1 MIYDSDYFVGSA
13 LNGDSLSHHG
23 VPNQKWGVKNG
34 PPYPVKRGHDV
45 HYSVGKMTD
54 KTKTGLQK
62 AGKITASGA
71 KAVGNAA
78 KNIVKKTSSSFTRW
92 KNEKTLDLAT
102 KPTDNALMK
111 SWQKHQLRV
120 SDMTNEDLQKRIE
133 RKRLEEGYRR
143 ALRGDFTESKT
154 WKGRDVQ
161 NGKKAVDNFM
171 KTFGNA
177 AVEGIAKGLS
187 ARLTN
192 SIASAGQRK
201 IDRRKAVNDAVS
213 KVMAQHEAQ
222 RQDNLEK
229 VKDDLAGAR
238 VKNYAEGVQRRA
250 NTRMG
255 LNAAARGMANA
266 NKTTAFN
273 HRNGTTSGQSNPS
286 TGSYYRQATSTSI
299 VPSRNRGSVYV
310 GPNDYWVR

>member
-1 MIYDSDYFVGSA
+1 MIYDGDYFVGSA

-23 VPNQKWGVKNG
+23 VPNQRWGVKNG

-92 KNEKTLDLAT
+92 KNEKKLDLAT

-187 ARLTN
+187 TRLTN
-192 SIASAGQRK
+192 SIVSKGQAKVARK
-201 IDRRKAVNDAVS
+201 EAYKDTVAKAQREAAKDREENKAARREAARDARQTARERDRRAWQTSTYVDPVILTDYNNRLIGGSSD
-213 KVMAQHEAQ
+213 
-222 RQDNLEK
+222 L
-229 VKDDLAGAR
+229 DDLWGR
-238 VKNYAEGVQRRA
+238 
-250 NTRMG
+250 
-255 LNAAARGMANA
+255 
-266 NKTTAFN
+266 
-273 HRNGTTSGQSNPS
+273 
-286 TGSYYRQATSTSI
+286 I
-299 VPSRNRGSVYV
+299 
-310 GPNDYWVR
+310 GPVI

>member
-177 AVEGIAKGLS
+177 AVEGIAKGIS
-187 ARLTN
+187 TRLAN
-192 SIASAGQRK
+192 SITSKGQSKVARK
-201 IDRRKAVNDAVS
+201 EAYKDVVAKAQRDAAKEREENKAARREATRDARQTARERDRRAWQTSTYVDPVILTDYNNRLIGGSSD
-213 KVMAQHEAQ
+213 M
-222 RQDNLEK
+222 
-229 VKDDLAGAR
+229 DDLWR
-238 VKNYAEGVQRRA
+238 
-250 NTRMG
+250 
-255 LNAAARGMANA
+255 
-266 NKTTAFN
+266 
-273 HRNGTTSGQSNPS
+273 H
-286 TGSYYRQATSTSI
+286 I
-299 VPSRNRGSVYV
+299 
-310 GPNDYWVR
+310 GPVL

>member
-1 MIYDSDYFVGSA
+1 MIYDGDYFIGSA

-23 VPNQKWGVKNG
+23 VPNQRWGVKNG

-54 KTKTGLQK
+54 KTKNGLQK
-62 AGKITASGA
+62 AGKITSSGA

-92 KNEKTLDLAT
+92 KNEKKLDLAT

-111 SWQKHQLRV
+111 SWQKHQLRI
-120 SDMTNEDLQKRIE
+120 SNMTNDDLQKRID

-143 ALRGDFTESKT
+143 ALRGDFTEPKT

-201 IDRRKAVNDAVS
+201 IDRKKAVNDAVN
-213 KVMAQHEAQ
+213 KVMAEAEANRAKYKKDQ
-222 RQDNLEK
+222 SYESWKANQDRKADAKKERKRRRYNDSMNRARQGQPFLGNGNTADYYW
-229 VKDDLAGAR
+229 
-238 VKNYAEGVQRRA
+238 YAQPDEW
-250 NTRMG
+250 TI
-255 LNAAARGMANA
+255 
-266 NKTTAFN
+266 
-273 HRNGTTSGQSNPS
+273 S
-286 TGSYYRQATSTSI
+286 
-299 VPSRNRGSVYV
+299 
-310 GPNDYWVR
+310 

>member
-1 MIYDSDYFVGSA
+1 MIYDGDYFVGSA

-23 VPNQKWGVKNG
+23 VPNQRWGVKNG

-45 HYSVGKMTD
+45 RYNVGKMTD

-62 AGKITASGA
+62 AGKITSSGA

-92 KNEKTLDLAT
+92 KNEKKLDLAT

-120 SDMTNEDLQKRIE
+120 SDMTNDDLQKRID

-187 ARLTN
+187 ARLSN
-192 SIASAGQRK
+192 SISSKGQAKVARQEALKNAVAEVQRKAAAESAQSKADQKSEARQRQREMDAFQQALRDEENFRRYSSEFYGQR
-201 IDRRKAVNDAVS
+201 A
-213 KVMAQHEAQ
+213 
-222 RQDNLEK
+222 LP
-229 VKDDLAGAR
+229 
-238 VKNYAEGVQRRA
+238 
-250 NTRMG
+250 
-255 LNAAARGMANA
+255 
-266 NKTTAFN
+266 
-273 HRNGTTSGQSNPS
+273 SGNSDMDELWKLYGPS
-286 TGSYYRQATSTSI
+286 
-299 VPSRNRGSVYV
+299 V
-310 GPNDYWVR
+310 

>member
-1 MIYDSDYFVGSA
+1 MIYDGDYFVGSA

-23 VPNQKWGVKNG
+23 VPNQRWGVKNG

-62 AGKITASGA
+62 AGKITSSGA

-92 KNEKTLDLAT
+92 KNEKKLDLAT

-177 AVEGIAKGLS
+177 AVEGIAQGLS
-187 ARLTN
+187 TRLTN
-192 SIASAGQRK
+192 SIVSKGQAKVARK
-201 IDRRKAVNDAVS
+201 EAYKDTVAKAQREAAKDREENKAARREAARDARQTARERDRRAWQTSTYVDPVILTDYNNRLIGGSSD
-213 KVMAQHEAQ
+213 
-222 RQDNLEK
+222 L
-229 VKDDLAGAR
+229 DDLWGR
-238 VKNYAEGVQRRA
+238 
-250 NTRMG
+250 
-255 LNAAARGMANA
+255 
-266 NKTTAFN
+266 
-273 HRNGTTSGQSNPS
+273 
-286 TGSYYRQATSTSI
+286 I
-299 VPSRNRGSVYV
+299 
-310 GPNDYWVR
+310 GPVI